1 MSRSPIAADYYGG
14 PNRTT
19 RTVPAALDVPRAI
32 LTGHRS
38 VVNSALFH
46 PTLPWLYTA
55 GVEKVILR
63 HGPGERAGPGAVLAG
78 AGAAED
84 EEGEEDDDR
93 SWHFVPRTPNQHFIH
108 PGMVGPSDPAQDP
121 TLQRGES
128 SAERER
134 RLRKEDREVLQYFD
148 GLVEAEGEAVLWDQ
162 GGDDSSDGSSDE
174 DEDDDGAEVEF
185 DEDYL
190 ERLREIMAAEGP
202 HGTTRR
208 VLNHLY
214 VLDNS
219 DSGDDD
225 DDSGEDDGEEEQGE
239 DREAP

>member
-55 GVEKVILR
+55 GVEKVIVR

-121 TLQRGES
+121 TLRRGES

-214 VLDNS
+214 ALDNS

-239 DREAP
+239 VREAP